1 MQYEKVGQ
9 MVYYI
14 LRAFLT
20 LESDFQKLEEDKAE
34 ILEKTLDSSTDF
46 ETEEAP
52 EIVATSTPKCSPIP
66 RPPIPPSIFY
76 TPENISDNES
86 AYLKTAL
93 TMSKANLDASIE
105 ADEEK
110 NKGILKDIVNPTPGL
125 ITDQLFRDAD
135 LSRDQNENEAKFKL
149 ANKLQDALD
158 KTLSEVSA
166 YISLS
171 HEPKKT
177 ITFSPPP
184 PTDDRE
190 DFVVDVKDKNIEVS
204 KSALQTKIVNTN
216 KRRSSNLKKRSPYF
230 LRKRKAENSELADA
244 LTNRPFVNEIVP
256 EQETDKI
263 KAVESIVDSIIKQFP
278 DRRKKLKFALDQ
290 SNDIKISEL

>member
-1 MQYEKVGQ
+1 MQYEKVGK

-46 ETEEAP
+46 EIEEAP
-52 EIVATSTPKCSPIP
+52 EIVATSTPKCSRIP
-66 RPPIPPSIFY
+66 RPPIPPSLLY

-93 TMSKANLDASIE
+93 TMSKASLDASIE

-110 NKGILKDIVNPTPGL
+110 NKSILKDIVDPTPGL
-125 ITDQLFRDAD
+125 ITDELFRDAD
-135 LSRDQNENEAKFKL
+135 LNRDQNENEAKFKL
-149 ANKLQDALD
+149 ANKLQDAVD

-166 YISLS
+166 FISLS
-171 HEPKKT
+171 HEPKK
-177 ITFSPPP
+177 PP

-263 KAVESIVDSIIKQFP
+263 KAVESIVDSVIKQFP
-278 DRRKKLKFALDQ
+278 DRRKKPKFALDQ